1 MRLMVAQIASP
12 SFLIRDCDLDQC
24 SAKRSAIE
32 GHVDENNTI
41 ERVSCCCGGSDDND
55 GGGCGCDGDSS
66 RKKLRFVKKLQISRN
81 VRMRVCE
88 IT

>member
-1 MRLMVAQIASP
+1 M
-12 SFLIRDCDLDQC
+12 
-24 SAKRSAIE
+24 
-32 GHVDENNTI
+32 DENNTI